1 MPNDYH
7 QQIIIISCNALT
19 KTCLSTLET
28 HLQNFT
34 LTQKYYFNAHTHTI
48 NYKYYIN
55 IFLSI
60 SPNLLFHSFS
70 SYHRLASYPPL
81 QNKYPISC
89 HIMSTIII
97 VSEGKVCWWSMVC
110 VHTKSESDSALS
122 FEFFFKMA
130 TSSHLDPPENSTPK
144 PNTKWIT
151 EVD

>member
-34 LTQKYYFNAHTHTI
+34 LTQEYYFNAHTHTI
-48 NYKYYIN
+48 NYKYYIS

-97 VSEGKVCWWSMVC
+97 VSEGKVWSVYIQKVNRT
-110 VHTKSESDSALS
+110 VHCHLN
-122 FEFFFKMA
+122 FFFKMA